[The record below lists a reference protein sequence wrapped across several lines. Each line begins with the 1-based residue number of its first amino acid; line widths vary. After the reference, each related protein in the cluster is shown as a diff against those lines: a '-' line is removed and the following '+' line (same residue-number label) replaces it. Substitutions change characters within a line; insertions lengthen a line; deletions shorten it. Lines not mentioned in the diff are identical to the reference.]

1 MLSLPEFLQNAQ
13 KASLISARTGTPLN
27 DVVRGIALEQEE
39 KKEKDKATTLAQLAD
54 AIAAAKPEI
63 DRLL

>member
-13 KASLISARTGTPLN
+13 KASLISARTGAPLN

-39 KKEKDKATTLAQLAD
+39 KKKGKATTLARLAD